1 VTEHEVVWPTGMTD
15 RDPDLSSRPLL
26 FNPQGFLVAI
36 LEDDS
41 SAEVAQTALQ
51 EAGFAD
57 EDLRIYTSEQIL
69 GDRERFLEQRSVTG
83 RVVGALTD
91 DPETIE
97 LYYGYARDGRS
108 ALWVHVPDD
117 GDAKRVLHCLADHD
131 YLHIRH
137 YGHGG
142 QRDFHVR

>member
-1 VTEHEVVWPTGMTD
+1 MSDEVVWPTGMTD
-15 RDPDLSSRPLL
+15 RDPDLSSRPMV
-26 FNPQGFLVAI
+26 FNPKGFLVVI
-36 LEDDS
+36 FEDAS
-41 SAEVAQTALQ
+41 RTEAAATALR

-69 GDRERFLEQRSVTG
+69 KDRERFLEQRSVTG

-97 LYYGYARDGRS
+97 LYYGYAHDGRS
-108 ALWVHVPDD
+108 ALWVHVPDE
-117 GDAKRVLHCLADHD
+117 GDARRAVRCLADYD

-137 YGHGG
+137 YGDGG
-142 QRDFHVR
+142 QRDIHIR

>member
-1 VTEHEVVWPTGMTD
+1 
-15 RDPDLSSRPLL
+15 
-26 FNPQGFLVAI
+26 LVAI
-36 LEDDS
+36 LADAS
-41 SAEVAQTALQ
+41 RAEAAKAAVR

-57 EDLRIYTSEQIL
+57 SDLRVYTSDQIL
-69 GDRERFLEQRSVTG
+69 EDRKRFLEQRSVPG
-83 RVVGALTD
+83 HVVGALTD

-117 GDAKRVLHCLADHD
+117 DDAKRVLRCLADHD

-137 YGHGG
+137 YGHGS
-142 QRDFHVR
+142 QRDIHIR